1 MPGVWDALSSRLA
14 SDAGFEVL
22 FLSGFATAASHLGLP
37 DFGYLTQA
45 ETADVARRA
54 CRTVGGCAVVV
65 DGDTGGGNALN
76 TIRTVELFEAAR
88 VGAAAYLRAQPPVK
102 PGSTFVYEFTLH
114 QNGTYFY
121 HSHGAMQEMMGAIG
135 LFIVHP
141 KIPYDPPVQKDF
153 GIILQEFAVLPN
165 NPTPNSMSMEFNFFT
180 LNGRAALELAVAN
193 ETRMRQLHR
202 QGFISEQ
209 ELDQAQ
215 EAAKAARAQL
225 ALAQAQ
231 LQKDRT
237 NLGYTVIRSPV
248 SGVVVDRQVDVGQ
261 TVAASFQTPTLFLI
275 AQDLS
280 KMQIDSSFAEADIG
294 NIRVGQPVR
303 FRVDAFSDRSFQG
316 TVKLIR
322 LNPVTQQNVV
332 TYDVVVAV
340 DNPDRILLPGM
351 TAYVNIVV
359 ARRQGVPVV
368 SNAALR
374 FRPVEAAPAAAA
386 PRGREGRTATVYV
399 LENDRLRRATIV
411 PGITDNRYTEVVSGE
426 LEPGA
431 RVVVEDRQAAAPA
444 SSPVGTVQ
452 VRLF

>member
-1 MPGVWDALSSRLA
+1 MGQGTEGVGEPFLDMTTPLKRLLRNKSVLTILPAGAALAVYVCLR
-14 SDAGFEVL
+14 
-22 FLSGFATAASHLGLP
+22 TAASQAAAERYRTEVVGLGEITQIVSANGTLNP
-37 DFGYLTQA
+37 VVLVRVGTQVSGTVSKLHADFNDRVHAGEVLVELDDA
-45 ETADVARRA
+45 LFRA
-54 CRTVGGCAVVV
+54 QVQQSEASV
-65 DGDTGGGNALN
+65 GNA
-76 TIRTVELFEAAR
+76 
-88 VGAAAYLRAQPPVK
+88 
-102 PGSTFVYEFTLH
+102 
-114 QNGTYFY
+114 
-121 HSHGAMQEMMGAIG
+121 
-135 LFIVHP
+135 
-141 KIPYDPPVQKDF
+141 
-153 GIILQEFAVLPN
+153 
-165 NPTPNSMSMEFNFFT
+165 
-180 LNGRAALELAVAN
+180 RAALELAVAN

-303 FRVDAFSDRSFQG
+303 FKVDAFPDRSFQG

-332 TYDVVVAV
+332 TYDVVMAV
-340 DNPDRILLPGM
+340 DNPDQILLPGM

-374 FRPVEAAPAAAA
+374 FRPVEPAPAAAA
-386 PRGREGRTATVYV
+386 PPRGREGRTATVYV